1 MYTKFVIFVAVS
13 ALLVTAIYSS
23 AFIAF
28 AAQTK
33 CTILKNGDSICVS
46 GDKKTTSYCIHD
58 PKTLRV
64 VKCLTLGEAA
74 AIEEVLNNTKVPKTD
89 VLTDDS
95 LLNADNN
102 NTKVP
107 KSDILKDNNILED
120 NNNNDNNTSNDN
132 VKPPKAPKVPEDL
145 GGLINNGG

>member
-23 AFIAF
+23 GFIAF
-28 AAQTK
+28 AAFSK

-58 PKTLRV
+58 PKTGRV
-64 VKCLTLGEAA
+64 VKCLTLEDTA

-95 LLNADNN
+95 LLNRDN

-107 KSDILKDNNILED
+107 KSDILK
-120 NNNNDNNTSNDN
+120 DNNTSNDN

-145 GGLINNGG
+145 GGLNDSGG